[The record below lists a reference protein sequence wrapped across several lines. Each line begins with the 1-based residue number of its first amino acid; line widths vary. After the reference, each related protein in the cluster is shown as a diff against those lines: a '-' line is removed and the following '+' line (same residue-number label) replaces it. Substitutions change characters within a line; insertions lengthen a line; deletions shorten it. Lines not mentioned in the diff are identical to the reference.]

1 MPLSVGD
8 RLARYEVRGFLGA
21 GGMGEVYRAF
31 DPRLE
36 REVAIKVLPEH
47 LTADPERL
55 QRFEREARAAAALN
69 HPNILDVHDLGEHA
83 GRTFIVTE
91 LLEGES
97 LRAVISSRRLSL
109 GKAIEYAR
117 QIATGLAAA
126 HDAGITHR
134 DLKPANLFL
143 TAEGR
148 VKILDFGLA
157 KLVRPETDEAELS
170 GSPTLDLRTESGV
183 AVGTPGY
190 IAPEQL
196 WGRAADPRADV
207 FAFGIVLYEMITGRH
222 PFPGTTSTEVQLAIL
237 NRDAAP
243 LSQLNREA
251 PPLLEHLVERCL
263 QKDPADRFQ
272 SARELLF
279 ALQELSTGRGASVR
293 SPTHRRLGRRGPI
306 AILVA
311 AAGVIALVLLGR
323 SSQSVPFRERD
334 WLLITD
340 VANLTGDPTFDHAL
354 DPALTVAIEQSSYVN
369 VLTRDS
375 VRPVLRQMK
384 RPEATVI
391 DEALG
396 REIARRRGVDVILV
410 PSVSR
415 LGERYALTASL
426 KSAAAGTTYA
436 SRIVHADGI
445 DQVLPSLDRLCREVR
460 GDLGETLASISDRS
474 KPLVE
479 VTTGSLEALE
489 QYSLAYERHLASD
502 PAGAMLHYEAA
513 LRIDPDFT
521 TAKAAL
527 ALLHL
532 DWGHMLEEADP
543 EKGRALLSE
552 AAAGVGPL
560 TENERLRILSQHAQF
575 VERNLEHAAEL
586 LETLLATY
594 PDRAD
599 ARHNLALIYDR
610 LGRPDDAVAEYER
623 AIATDPNLIVAYNGI
638 VWLLRNRY
646 GDVNGMI
653 EWATRELAI
662 TDDQPWPHLNL
673 CWAYLGI
680 GDGERAVAAARRALA
695 IDADNMWCHY
705 HLGHALTA
713 AGDYQAAARS
723 YEAVLASHPGETWA
737 HYHAGHVLALAGDS
751 DAARAHLLAFRDGME
766 RLVAAQPG
774 NPVAGIW
781 LEIARVSLGEAPR
794 PVEIPEQAAAAD
806 PEVDVALA
814 QLDALSRRPQQAIDR
829 LERAL
834 ANGAQNPI
842 WVLCIPTLDSLHDEP
857 RFQELKR
864 RTLGMNLGTAGP
876 A

>member
-8 RLARYEVRGFLGA
+8 RLSRYEIRGFLGA

-36 REVAIKVLPEH
+36 REVAIKVLPEQ
-47 LTADPERL
+47 LTADPDRL

-97 LRAVISSRRLSL
+97 LRAVISSRRLTFS
-109 GKAIEYAR
+109 KAIEYAR

-143 TAEGR
+143 TADGR

-170 GSPTLDLRTESGV
+170 GSPTLNMRTESGV

-207 FAFGIVLYEMITGRH
+207 FAFGIVLYEMVTGRH
-222 PFPGTTSTEVQLAIL
+222 PFPGMTSTEVQLAIL

-279 ALQELSTGRGASVR
+279 ALQELSSGRGTSVR
-293 SPTHRRLGRRGPI
+293 SPTHRRIGRRGPI
-306 AILVA
+306 AVLVA
-311 AAGVIALVLLGR
+311 VAGVIVLVLLGR

-369 VLTRDS
+369 VLARES
-375 VRPVLRQMK
+375 MRPVLRQMK
-384 RPEATVI
+384 RPEATAI

-396 REIARRRGVDVILV
+396 REIARRRGVDVVLV

-415 LGERYALTASL
+415 LGERYVLTASL
-426 KSAAAGTTYA
+426 KNAADGTTYA

-445 DQVLPSLDRLCREVR
+445 DEVLPALDRLCREVR
-460 GDLGETLASISDRS
+460 TDLGETLASISERS
-474 KPLVE
+474 QPLVE

-489 QYSLAYERHLASD
+489 QFSMASARHLASD
-502 PAGAMLHYEAA
+502 PEGAMTHYEAA
-513 LRIDPDFT
+513 LRLDPDFT

-532 DWGHMLEEADP
+532 DWGHMLEAADP
-543 EKGRALLSE
+543 EKGRALL
-552 AAAGVGPL
+552 AAAAAEVGPL

-575 VERNLEHAAEL
+575 VEKDLGHAAEL

-599 ARHNLALIYDR
+599 ARHNLAIIYDR
-610 LGRPDDAVAEYER
+610 LDRPQDALAEYKQ
-623 AIATDPNLIVAYNGI
+623 AIAIDPNLIVAYNGL

-646 GDVNGMI
+646 GDVDAII
-653 EWATRELAI
+653 EWANRELAV

-673 CWAYLGI
+673 CWAFIGI
-680 GDGERAVAAARRALA
+680 GDGERAVAAARRALE
-695 IDADNMWCHY
+695 IDPDNMWCHY
-705 HLGHALTA
+705 HLGHALTCARDYREA
-713 AGDYQAAARS
+713 AGW
-723 YEAVLASHPGETWA
+723 YETVLASHSGETWA
-737 HYHAGHVLALAGDS
+737 HYHAGHVLALAGDA
-751 DAARAHLLAFRDGME
+751 DAARLHLLAFRDGME
-766 RLVAAQPG
+766 KLVAAQPG

-781 LEIARVSLGEAPR
+781 LEIARVSLGEATHAELSR
-794 PVEIPEQAAAAD
+794 EDLASED
-806 PEVDVALA
+806 PEIDVALA
-814 QLDALSRRPQQAIDR
+814 QLEALSGRPQEAIDR

-857 RFQELKR
+857 RYQELKR
-864 RTLGMNLGTAGP
+864 RTLGIGRDRKAS
-876 A
+876 